1 MSKLFSVLS
10 SFLISSGI
18 SMFWYWGT
26 TGLNKSA
33 WSELEI
39 ILVTI
44 IFPIVL
50 FFLFFFTL
58 LRFMV
63 YKEDNNA

>member
-50 FFLFFFTL
+50 FFLFFFIKQKANA
-58 LRFMV
+58 F
-63 YKEDNNA
+63 KEDNNA